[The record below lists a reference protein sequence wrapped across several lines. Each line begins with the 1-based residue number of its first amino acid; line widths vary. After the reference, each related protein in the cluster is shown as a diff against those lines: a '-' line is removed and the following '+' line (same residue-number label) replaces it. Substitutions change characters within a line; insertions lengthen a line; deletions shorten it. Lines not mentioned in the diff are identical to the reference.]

1 MKVTRRTWRG
11 TKGGRNVQRPICTAI
26 SSGKYHFKRKGSG
39 VNCDNLIQLIDQSGT
54 ANLETFIATI
64 ATARNDSKS
73 RTLTLNLTNLLRINK
88 TPVDSEEKNW
98 SFTLLNPR
106 SVKNKTL
113 SINDFI
119 LDSNIDLLALT
130 ETWLGTN
137 IDKTVLSELTPNT
150 HKIHCVSRQGQRGGG
165 TAVVYNTN
173 INVNLV
179 KSPTNFTHFELLEY
193 TISSKDYHFRLCV
206 IYRPPPSRINKFK
219 ILSSSKS
226 GRISWTTL
234 LLYLRKL

>member
-1 MKVTRRTWRG
+1 MKSLMDSVLFFTDLGFSNVNDQFFSSLSTGVLLIRNKFVKFNVNVRDLLSFLAVAIVAIKVSYTKSIVNHPWINCNHKYRPAVVKVTRRTWRG

-88 TPVDSEEKNW
+88 TPVDSEEKDW

-113 SINDFI
+113 SIN
-119 LDSNIDLLALT
+119 
-130 ETWLGTN
+130 ETFT
-137 IDKTVLSELTPNT
+137 
-150 HKIHCVSRQGQRGGG
+150 
-165 TAVVYNTN
+165 TA
-173 INVNLV
+173 
-179 KSPTNFTHFELLEY
+179 
-193 TISSKDYHFRLCV
+193 
-206 IYRPPPSRINKFK
+206 
-219 ILSSSKS
+219 
-226 GRISWTTL
+226 G
-234 LLYLRKL
+234 LYL